1 MAPEIVQ
8 RMEYEGTYVMW
19 KREKRERDEK
29 KKERLNGRGRKM
41 IEERGRMRRGM
52 ERIESNYI
60 ELN

>member
-8 RMEYEGTYVMW
+8 RMEYEGTYVIW
-19 KREKRERDEK
+19 KREKRERSEK

-41 IEERGRMRRGM
+41 IEERGM

>member
-41 IEERGRMRRGM
+41 IEERGM